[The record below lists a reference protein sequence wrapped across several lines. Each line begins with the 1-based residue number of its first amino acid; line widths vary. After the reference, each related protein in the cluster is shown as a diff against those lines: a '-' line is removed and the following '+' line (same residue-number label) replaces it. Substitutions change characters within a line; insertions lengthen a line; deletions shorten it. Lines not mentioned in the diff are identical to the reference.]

1 MPFMKGPA
9 PIRRTLKYLEAGKVI
24 LRDRVKILSVNYNTK
39 GDHHH
44 GARNFVFWH
53 LPQLQYKNPDVQII
67 TFKNMTPTPF
77 IRCFFDSGDEMII
90 DIDSRTKDEIIDHLV
105 KVVCKSE
112 ELLAAE
118 ALAKEKKDNPANF
131 GFGCDKHCICD
142 IPGQIPCPAV
152 VPVPSHMRGKNIFA
166 KD

>member
-24 LRDRVKILSVNYNTK
+24 LRDRVKIFSVNYNTK

-44 GARNFVFWH
+44 GASYVK
-53 LPQLQYKNPDVQII
+53 LVVIVS
-67 TFKNMTPTPF
+67 F
-77 IRCFFDSGDEMII
+77 IADSGDEMII